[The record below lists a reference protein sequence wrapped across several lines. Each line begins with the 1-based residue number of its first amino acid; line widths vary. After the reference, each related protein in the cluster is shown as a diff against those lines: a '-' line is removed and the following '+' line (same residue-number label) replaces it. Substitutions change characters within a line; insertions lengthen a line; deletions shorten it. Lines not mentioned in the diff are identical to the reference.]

1 MGWFLAPLYDMAMK
15 KTEAACLS
23 AWRAT
28 LLGRAKGR
36 VLEIGG
42 GTGVNLQYYPDGL
55 ERVVIA
61 EPDPGMKKQLDQR
74 FVELGKSEFE
84 TVDAVAETLPFEEAS
99 FDTVVSTL
107 VFCTVDDPV
116 QSLKEVHRILRPGG
130 ALIFIEHVHAHDN
143 PGRARWQRRLEP
155 IWKTFAGGCHLTRDT
170 LAMIEATG
178 FVVDDLTRASI
189 RKAPP
194 FIRPSIRG
202 VARKSA

>member
-15 KTEAACLS
+15 KTEAACLG
-23 AWRAT
+23 AWRSK
-28 LLGRAKGR
+28 LLSQAKGT

-42 GTGVNLQYYPDGL
+42 GTGVNLQYYPAGL
-55 ERVVIA
+55 ERVVVT
-61 EPDPGMKKQLDQR
+61 EPDPGMKRQLDEK
-74 FVELGKSEFE
+74 FEALGKSEFE
-84 TVDAVAETLPFEEAS
+84 TVDAVAETLPFEDAS

-116 QSLKEVHRILRPGG
+116 QSLREVYRVLRPGG
-130 ALIFIEHVHAHDN
+130 MLIFIEHVHAHDN
-143 PGRARWQRRLEP
+143 PGRARWQHRLEP

-178 FVVDDLTRASI
+178 FIVDDVMRESI

-202 VARKSA
+202 VASKGI

>member
-1 MGWFLAPLYDMAMK
+1 MAMK

-84 TVDAVAETLPFEEAS
+84 TVMQSPKPCLLKKRPLIPLCRLWS
-99 FDTVVSTL
+99 FV
-107 VFCTVDDPV
+107 
-116 QSLKEVHRILRPGG
+116 
-130 ALIFIEHVHAHDN
+130 
-143 PGRARWQRRLEP
+143 RWMTQ
-155 IWKTFAGGCHLTRDT
+155 C
-170 LAMIEATG
+170 
-178 FVVDDLTRASI
+178 RASKRCI
-189 RKAPP
+189 GSTPRV
-194 FIRPSIRG
+194 R
-202 VARKSA
+202 